1 MMVEMLP
8 VTPAAMSFARQ
19 SDVPV
24 ENVLAMIDEDEKFC
38 S

>member
-1 MMVEMLP
+1 MMMERLP
-8 VTPAAMSFARQ
+8 VNPAAMSFARQ
-19 SDVPV
+19 FDVLI